1 MRLLQVVLDFL
12 REDGWDFAALD
23 NKSVL
28 KTSYQG
34 ENGSWTC
41 YAQTREDDQQFLFY
55 AICPIKAPER
65 KRPAIAEF
73 ITRANYGMVIGNFEL
88 DYSDGEIRF
97 KSSVDVEDS
106 ELTEPMCRSAVYWAV
121 VMMDKYL
128 PGILQVL
135 GGDKAPALAS
145 EEIEADDRPDPTK
158 S

>member
-1 MRLLQVVLDFL
+1 MRLLKTVESFL
-12 REDGWDFAALD
+12 RDDGWDFSPIESR
-23 NKSVL
+23 SVL
-28 KTSYQG
+28 KTGYQG

-55 AICPIKAPER
+55 ALCPIRAPEK
-65 KRPAIAEF
+65 KRPTVAEF

-97 KSSVDVEDS
+97 KSSLDVEDS
-106 ELTEPMCRSAVYWAV
+106 ELTEPMVRSAVYWAV

-128 PGILQVL
+128 PGLLQVI
-135 GGDKAPALAS
+135 GGDIRPVDAIDD
-145 EEIEADDRPDPTK
+145 IEAEDHKDPTK